1 MSGLQ
6 TNAGSKKSRY
16 QKAVALITLIRPFIA
31 QIVVALIIFDW
42 VKTDL
47 NGITQVESIKYLG
60 SLDIF
65 HRFFWSGF
73 IPTLIILSFGLLV
86 ITKIRHQIWALS
98 ISLLS
103 GALCAFL
110 PYFAV
115 TQARSGIMPSVAVI
129 IFSLFCGGN
138 VAIHFRLENCD
149 ETYKNSIINFAKKL
163 VGVSEIVAPM
173 ILLPRNPG
181 SSRLLRYGLSLALI
195 ALMYCSF
202 NLMLLMVV
210 PSWSLVSTYCNGFK
224 EIEKSDNGT
233 WDIHFTQQGALVMIQ
248 GLKTLLRLDL
258 ETNERRYVHF
268 TNAKRM
274 KTMAVNEP
282 TGKIYLYF
290 IKTDDNILQ
299 HCLDIYQV
307 DTLDLIRRN
316 CFEHPS
322 IPGGEESITLMT
334 GTSNKLIG
342 ITKYSELLMDQ
353 VTGVPEKYSQ
363 TSANLYAVI
372 DSVNDQVCIAKGS
385 SPSIVCHDIL
395 THKHRGVLRTK
406 SQPDMLEF
414 DPVTGYLYASF
425 PLEALVRVIK
435 PEKMEI
441 IKEIP
446 AFPGVRSIHLDKK
459 NRLLFF
465 GGFSPFLEV
474 RNADDHTLFSRRYA
488 PAWQRK
494 MTTDPDSKT
503 LYISSLKGVHQTDY
517 ADINHPSLFDRY
529 DIFHIFLGMFWK
541 LAIHTDLISI
551 EIDSQIILTAPQ
563 HWESLENSE
572 NAAMEI
578 PD

>member
-6 TNAGSKKSRY
+6 TDVEQKKSRAS
-16 QKAVALITLIRPFIA
+16 KVIALIALVRPFFA
-31 QIVVALIIFDW
+31 QIVVVLILFDL

-47 NGITQVESIKYLG
+47 YDIGQIESIKYL
-60 SLDIF
+60 SALDIF
-65 HRFFWSGF
+65 HRFFWTGF
-73 IPTLIILSFGLLV
+73 IPTLFIISLGTWV
-86 ITKIRHQIWALS
+86 ITKIQPRLFAHS
-98 ISLLS
+98 IVLLS
-103 GALCAFL
+103 GALCTFL
-110 PYFAV
+110 PYFAI
-115 TQARSGIMPSVAVI
+115 TQNRPGIMPSVTVI
-129 IFSLFCGGN
+129 IFSLFCGVN
-138 VAIHFRLENCD
+138 VAIYLWLECSK
-149 ETYKNSIINFAKKL
+149 ETFKSLVGNYAKKL
-163 VGVSEIVAPM
+163 VGVSDLAAPM
-173 ILLPRNPG
+173 VLLPRNPG
-181 SSRLLRYGLSLALI
+181 TPRLLRYGFSLALLT
-195 ALMYCSF
+195 LMYCSF
-202 NLMLLMVV
+202 NLMLLLIV
-210 PSWSLVSTYCNGFK
+210 PSWNLDSSHHNGFR
-224 EIEKSDNGT
+224 EIEKSDNGA
-233 WDIHFTQQGALVMIQ
+233 WDIHFTQQGALIMIQ
-248 GLKTLLRLDL
+248 GLKTLVRVNL
-258 ETNERRYVHF
+258 ETKERKYVHF

-282 TGKIYLYF
+282 AGKTYLYY
-290 IKTDDNILQ
+290 TRTNDNHDH

-316 CFEHPS
+316 CFKHPS

-353 VTGVPEKYSQ
+353 ATGVPEKYSQ

-372 DSVNDQVCIAKGS
+372 DSVNDQVCIAKGL

-425 PLEALVRVIK
+425 PLEALVRVIE
-435 PEKMEI
+435 PEKMKI

-474 RNADDHTLFSRRYA
+474 RSADDHTLFGRRYA
-488 PAWQRK
+488 PAWQRRV
-494 MTTDPDSKT
+494 TTDPDSKT
-503 LYISSLKGVHQTDY
+503 LYISSLKGAHQTDY

-541 LAIHTDLISI
+541 LAIRSDLINI
-551 EIDSQIILTAPQ
+551 EVDSHIIITVPQ

-572 NAAMEI
+572 NTAKK
-578 PD
+578 